1 METFVI
7 YLRNLINNYR
17 KLKVLIFKNWKWNS
31 ITITIFSLYNYNLE
45 KIELINNRISV
56 DKFWSLLNPVIITLK
71 NCIIETWVME
81 KVTESF
87 YHKLKWNHREKNY
100 ST

>member
-1 METFVI
+1 
-7 YLRNLINNYR
+7 
-17 KLKVLIFKNWKWNS
+17 LKVLIFKNWKWNN

-56 DKFWSLLNPVIITLK
+56 DEFWSVLNPDIITLK
-71 NCIIETWVME
+71 NCTIETWVME
-81 KVTESF
+81 KITEKF
-87 YHKLKWNHREKNY
+87 YHKLKWNPREKNY